1 VRDVLEAAPHDLAAH
16 GEADEMELGPE
27 LEVVGQLRDV
37 ESDALLRPGWV
48 GVALGVPGPVEGQQV
63 DSQLLQQPLH
73 QFPTVRRRHQV
84 KALFSKEK

>member
-48 GVALGVPGPVEGQQV
+48 GVALGVPGPV
-63 DSQLLQQPLH
+63 
-73 QFPTVRRRHQV
+73 
-84 KALFSKEK
+84 